1 MNIRKLVIL
10 LLETLSLISCK
21 EDSIVGYSFYN
32 YDAYDVGYQ
41 EIYKIV
47 LNRDYTWAIFVNE
60 EAEPVSSGTFT
71 IDKSERTLY
80 FYFPVNDETSVGFY
94 TSDMKTLT
102 VDAPEGHLTFTR
114 DKSGRKSKSNDVKQ
128 TDTDKITTEVQQ
140 MTRNRE
146 SINIAGITINSTP
159 TDLLLLY
166 PQSDI
171 FEGTYTVYNIEGFD
185 EIDFSFDDTKL
196 TNVQE
201 KLYDDTA
208 EMLQKTVTKLAS
220 DYGKPIIWERSYYD
234 YEIKMNVLRRDY
246 TWEFKND
253 IIIEIQ
259 FVCGAG
265 DGKREEYFTVD
276 YSFY

>member
-1 MNIRKLVIL
+1 
-10 LLETLSLISCK
+10 
-21 EDSIVGYSFYN
+21 
-32 YDAYDVGYQ
+32 
-41 EIYKIV
+41 
-47 LNRDYTWAIFVNE
+47 
-60 EAEPVSSGTFT
+60 
-71 IDKSERTLY
+71 
-80 FYFPVNDETSVGFY
+80 
-94 TSDMKTLT
+94 
-102 VDAPEGHLTFTR
+102 
-114 DKSGRKSKSNDVKQ
+114 
-128 TDTDKITTEVQQ
+128 